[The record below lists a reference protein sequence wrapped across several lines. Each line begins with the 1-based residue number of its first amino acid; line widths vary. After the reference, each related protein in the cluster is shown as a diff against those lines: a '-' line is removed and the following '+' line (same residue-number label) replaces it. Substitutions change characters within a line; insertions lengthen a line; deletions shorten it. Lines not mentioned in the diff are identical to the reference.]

1 MFIEPPTLYLVVYL
15 LVLAGV
21 VLIAVVLVRLML
33 AATAALNAITRER
46 ELRLELLLLDGEPGA
61 PGDTN

>member
-21 VLIAVVLVRLML
+21 VLIAGVLVRLML
-33 AATAALNAITRER
+33 AATAELNAITCER
-46 ELRLELLLLDGEPGA
+46 ELRLELLLLDDEPGA
-61 PGDTN
+61 PGDAN